1 MRGVCHAQGIE
12 LVDQAKRAATPFGGG
27 IGRSEDLCGA
37 ISGGVIAIGVC
48 GGRALSSEDRLVS
61 YDIGGRFYKLFVD
74 KFRSASCKVL
84 NRSDFKSPE
93 HRIRCGQYVS
103 GATVA
108 AIQALREK

>member
-74 KFRSASCKVL
+74 KFRSDSCKVL